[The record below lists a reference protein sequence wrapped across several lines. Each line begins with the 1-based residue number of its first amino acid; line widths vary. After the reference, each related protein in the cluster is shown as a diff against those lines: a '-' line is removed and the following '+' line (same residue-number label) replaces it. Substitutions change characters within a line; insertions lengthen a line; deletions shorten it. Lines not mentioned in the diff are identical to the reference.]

1 MKLNWK
7 RHTNPNILLDKI
19 SKIMTVKEDGSISFS
34 GFEYFEI
41 KATLYN
47 MISFPNSLTSIENN
61 SLVDRAITKA
71 AKNNLTPET
80 LIIELKALFQK
91 ELSKTPIKYHLLT
104 SLSIKAPLPQKEIKI
119 GQSKIRFING
129 NFPKKYNC
137 RKEVFDR
144 AKRRSTDFTLPPS
157 EYMNVIISTESKSE
171 HKATSQCLND
181 LDLLRAIWSMEMN
194 SGMEFMGNKWSPIN
208 KIRLSNIQ
216 TLHKESGKNIDIDTY
231 WFEPNYKHT
240 KLLSISN
247 KNLKIISKNSKWT
260 IKQLSKCKYSD
271 KLENA
276 LIRYVRALDESDQN
290 VALLHIW
297 GALESITAY
306 ETNNKDKLPK
316 RCAYLFQDYEYHKQ
330 ILENLRDY
338 RNQSV
343 HSGDRNEEAKSYCY
357 QLQGYFREIIYFH
370 LHRVEEFDTLEK
382 ANDFLDQPIEI
393 MDIENSRKALQKK
406 CDLLD
411 KVKKFRTVK

>member
-7 RHTNPNILLDKI
+7 KNFKPKVVLEKI
-19 SKIMTVKEDGSISFS
+19 SKIMTVNKDGSISFS
-34 GFEYFEI
+34 GFEYLEI

-47 MISFPNSLTSIENN
+47 MISFPDTLTSIQNN
-61 SLVDRAITKA
+61 SLVDAAIIKA
-71 AKNNLTPET
+71 AKNDLTAET
-80 LIIELKALFQK
+80 LMAELKSLFEK
-91 ELSKTPIKYHLLT
+91 ELSKTPKKYHLLT
-104 SLSIKAPLPQKEIKI
+104 SLSIKAPLPQKEVTI
-119 GQSKIRFING
+119 GQSKIRFVNG
-129 NFPKKYNC
+129 DFPQKYDC
-137 RKEVFDR
+137 RNEIFVQ
-144 AKRRSTDFTLPPS
+144 AKRKSIEFVSPPS
-157 EYMNVIISTESKSE
+157 EYMNVIVSTNAKSE

-181 LDLLRAIWSMEMN
+181 LDLLRAIWSLEIN
-194 SGMEFMGNKWSPIN
+194 SGMELIGNKWSPIN

-216 TLHKESGKNIDIDTY
+216 TLHKKSGENIDIDTY

-240 KLLSISN
+240 KLVSINS
-247 KNLKIISKNSKWT
+247 KDLKIISKNSKWV

-297 GALESITAY
+297 GALESLTAY
-306 ETNNKDKLPK
+306 ETNNKDKLPR
-316 RCAYLFQDYEYHKQ
+316 RCAYLFNEYEYHKQ

-357 QLQGYFREIIYFH
+357 QLQGYFKMIMFFH
-370 LHRVEEFDTLEK
+370 LHRVEEFNTLEE
-382 ANDFLDQPIEI
+382 ANNFLDQPVTII
-393 MDIENSRKALQKK
+393 DIENSRKDFQAK